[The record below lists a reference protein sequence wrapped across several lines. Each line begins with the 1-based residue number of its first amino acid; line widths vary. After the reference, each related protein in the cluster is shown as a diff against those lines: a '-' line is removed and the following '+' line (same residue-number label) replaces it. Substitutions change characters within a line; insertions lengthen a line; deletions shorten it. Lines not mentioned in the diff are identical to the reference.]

1 MNDTHARQ
9 ESARLAEEKLR
20 LLREL
25 AERRAREA
33 HEIRRVAQAQ

>member
-1 MNDTHARQ
+1 MDDAQARQ

-25 AERRAREA
+25 AERRAREQ
-33 HEIRRVAQAQ
+33 ESRRVAQSG